1 MKAPLIQ
8 IFKDRKI
15 LPFLIAV
22 LGFGLVTGLYS
33 GVFNNYLHEVLKMDK
48 SQRGLLELPR
58 ELPGLLLFLVM
69 ALFYRLSE
77 FKILRTAL
85 FFSLLGLTG
94 LFFIGDVKGVAIAM
108 ISLWSLGEH
117 LMMPIRTSVA
127 VHHALPGKDGLA
139 IGAVRGFQK
148 IGEASGYYL
157 VPLILFL
164 FTWLRGEQSPFSHY
178 RLIFIICAALLV
190 IALVLTRSIRDDQ
203 AQIPRKRL
211 YFHRKFTRFYML
223 EIFYGARKQVF
234 ITFAPFVLILQYEAP
249 VELISLLYG
258 IWSVANIFIGP
269 LVGRLVD
276 KVGYKKVLV
285 WDALA
290 LILLCLLYGFSGR
303 IFSFRTAY
311 IITCVV
317 FVLDSMSFALGMA
330 RDIYAKSKSENREE
344 FTSTLSTGL
353 SVNHLVSIAIAI
365 AGGALWKAV
374 GVEALFSMAALI
386 GMGAFFFSLSLE
398 APPKPLK
405 TEVIAK
411 R

>member
-1 MKAPLIQ
+1 MKSPLIQ

-15 LPFLIAV
+15 LPFLMAV

-33 GVFNNYLHEVLKMDK
+33 GVFNNYLHEVLEIGKT
-48 SQRGLLELPR
+48 QRGLLELPR
-58 ELPGLLLFLVM
+58 ELPGLLLFLFM
-69 ALFYRLSE
+69 ALFYRFSE

-85 FFSLLGLTG
+85 FISLLGLVG
-94 LFFIGDVKGVAIAM
+94 LFWLGDLQGIAIAM

-117 LMMPIRTSVA
+117 LMMPIRSSVA
-127 VHHALPGKDGLA
+127 VHHAIPGKEGLA
-139 IGAVRGFQK
+139 MGSVRSFQK
-148 IGEASGYYL
+148 IGEAAGYYL
-157 VPLILFL
+157 VPLILLL
-164 FTWLRGEQSPFSHY
+164 FTFFRGEQSPFSQY
-178 RLIFIICAALLV
+178 RLIFALCAGLLV
-190 IALVLTRSIRDDQ
+190 IALVMTRSIRDDHG
-203 AQIPRKRL
+203 QIPRKRL
-211 YFHRKFTRFYML
+211 YFHRKFIRFYFL

-234 ITFAPFVLILQYEAP
+234 ITFAPFVLILQYKAP

-276 KVGYKKVLV
+276 KVGYKKVLI

-303 IFSFRTAY
+303 LFSFRTAF

-330 RDIYAKSKSENREE
+330 RDIYAKSKSVDKDE

-353 SVNHLVSIAIAI
+353 SVNHLISILIAIL
-365 AGGALWKAV
+365 GGALWKAM

-386 GMGAFFFSLSLE
+386 GLGAFFFSLFLE
-398 APPKPLK
+398 KPEEQSGL
-405 TEVIAK
+405 
-411 R
+411 